1 MKRLLTPFILLVMAF
16 TSITAFAAV
25 AKDTRQRVRFET
37 TSGTFVVALYDDT
50 PIHRDNFLRLVR
62 SGFYDGI
69 LFHRVIEGFMVQA
82 GDPDSR
88 QARPGQRLGE
98 KSEGE
103 TLPAEIRYP
112 GHYHLRGALA
122 AARLGDG
129 INPERRSSGSQFYIV
144 WGERMSQRILAPI
157 FEYDAQFLAEG
168 EELPSSVR
176 TDYETLGGSPHL
188 DGQYTV
194 FGEVVEGLKV
204 IKKMQKADTDAND
217 RPVTDIRILK
227 ATVIDD

>member
-157 FEYDAQFLAEG
+157 LNMT
-168 EELPSSVR
+168 PSSLPKAKSCHRACAPTMRRLAGRLTSTDSIPCSVR
-176 TDYETLGGSPHL
+176 WSKG
-188 DGQYTV
+188 
-194 FGEVVEGLKV
+194 
-204 IKKMQKADTDAND
+204 
-217 RPVTDIRILK
+217 
-227 ATVIDD
+227 

>member
-1 MKRLLTPFILLVMAF
+1 MKRLLTLFILLAM
-16 TSITAFAAV
+16 TCISIAAFAAG

-37 TSGTFVVALYDDT
+37 TVGTFVVALYDDT

-88 QARPGQRLGE
+88 QAKPGQRLGE

-129 INPERRSSGSQFYIV
+129 LNPERRSSGSQFYIV

-157 FEYDAQFLAEG
+157 FEYDAQFLPEG

-227 ATVIDD
+227 ATVVDD

>member
-1 MKRLLTPFILLVMAF
+1 MKRIVTILFLLTMTGVTL
-16 TSITAFAAV
+16 SAFAAV
-25 AKDTRQRVRFET
+25 TKDTRQRVRFET
-37 TSGTFVVALYDDT
+37 TAGTFVVALYDDT

-112 GHYHLRGALA
+112 GHYHFRGALA

-129 INPERRSSGSQFYIV
+129 LNPERRSSGSQFYVV
-144 WGERMSQRILAPI
+144 WGERMSQRILSPI
-157 FEYDAQFLAEG
+157 LDYDAQFLAEG
-168 EELPSSVR
+168 EELPDEVR
-176 TDYETLGGSPHL
+176 YEYETRGGSPHL

-204 IKKMQKADTDAND
+204 IKKMQGVDTDSND

-227 ATVIDD
+227 ATVVE